1 MPYYKIFQNV
11 KKKQTTKRKKKK
23 ENLKKKKVRTKT
35 KDQCT
40 SSLIHATF
48 RTELL
53 NPLLHKSV
61 LIKHPDVHSILS
73 NF

>member
-1 MPYYKIFQNV
+1 ML
-11 KKKQTTKRKKKK
+11 KKNKQQKEKRRKKIK
-23 ENLKKKKVRTKT
+23 KKKKVRTKT

-61 LIKHPDVHSILS
+61 LIKQPDVHSILS

>member
-1 MPYYKIFQNV
+1 ML
-11 KKKQTTKRKKKK
+11 KKNKQQKEKRRKKI
-23 ENLKKKKVRTKT
+23 KKKKVKTKT

-40 SSLIHATF
+40 SSIIHTTF

>member
-1 MPYYKIFQNV
+1 ML
-11 KKKQTTKRKKKK
+11 KKNKQQKEKRRKKI
-23 ENLKKKKVRTKT
+23 KKKKVRTKT

-40 SSLIHATF
+40 SSIIHATF

>member
-1 MPYYKIFQNV
+1 ML
-11 KKKQTTKRKKKK
+11 KKNKQQKEKRRKK
-23 ENLKKKKVRTKT
+23 ER